1 MSHRLHRRF
10 LATAI
15 CLLVFAGDRSLR
27 SQSSDLEDLA
37 RGSLAQIDGQL
48 QVPGLQQE
56 VQVVRDLWGVPHI
69 YAQNTEDLFFAQG
82 YVMAQD
88 RLWQLEMWRRWR
100 EGRLSEVFGPAAF
113 DYDLRTRLMMNRGP
127 MDDAEWTS
135 YHPDGE
141 RIFTAYADGINAFI
155 EQHADNLPVEFR
167 LTGVTPGL
175 WTNETVVRRWTDLR
189 FPSSRA
195 HALGEIQLALNVARL
210 GLEEAN
216 RRAAPDPWDDL
227 EVPEGLAV
235 ATIPE
240 GILGVM
246 RAGDGDPFVP
256 GRLPALEI
264 VESYRDLVG
273 SRTAR
278 VPSVDPFLE
287 AGSNNWVVSGK
298 LSPTGQPI
306 LVNDPHRRLENPSL
320 RYYVHLNAPGWNVI
334 GAGEPPFVGVNVGHN
349 ERMAWGFTFAGADMN
364 DVFVEEVHPEDPNL
378 VRWQDG
384 WEPLR
389 IVREEIPIKGEAPR
403 TIELKFSRHGPIFFE
418 DRENR
423 HAYAVRSV
431 THEPGTAPYLGSFR
445 FAQAESCDDFFDRAM
460 SWKVPSHSLI
470 CGDVDGNIGFQ
481 ASALTPDRDGW
492 NGRLPVPGTGD
503 YEWRGFRSDLPREFN
518 PARGWVGSANN
529 NIHPPDYTGRPVMYH
544 STNGVELSRITR
556 VRQLL
561 KSDRQYSI
569 EDHKKIQLDAYSLRA
584 ETDIPA
590 FQGWTAEDT
599 DVERARNMIATWN
612 AVLAKESA
620 PAAIYLIWRDEADP
634 AAYDRETPA
643 DRRQPLVAD
652 GLRKAVDRL
661 TAELGTDWAQWRYG
675 RVQQSEFPHQLTTL
689 FDLPTV
695 ERSGGFGTIAA
706 TGVSFRHI
714 LDTSDWDRSVFSIT
728 PGQSAQPGSPLYGSL
743 LERWANDEYFPLVY
757 SREAVDEN
765 AAYRL
770 KLIPVGR
777 QSSR

>member
-584 ETDIPA
+584 EADIPA
-590 FQGWTAEDT
+590 FQGWTAEDA

>member
-1 MSHRLHRRF
+1 MTF
-10 LATAI
+10 
-15 CLLVFAGDRSLR
+15 
-27 SQSSDLEDLA
+27 E
-37 RGSLAQIDGQL
+37 RG
-48 QVPGLQQE
+48 
-56 VQVVRDLWGVPHI
+56 
-69 YAQNTEDLFFAQG
+69 
-82 YVMAQD
+82 
-88 RLWQLEMWRRWR
+88 
-100 EGRLSEVFGPAAF
+100 
-113 DYDLRTRLMMNRGP
+113 LMMNRGP